1 MLELWG
7 YGEYTGKGAG
17 PAMVTTTIYAHVPL
31 LVQSHDAKVR
41 FLTTLLGS
49 NSTMDVIKK
58 SPAQDL
64 VDQVEAERTKET
76 ADPERTDKATAVLRQ
91 AGRYIEL
98 TPENNKRVLRK
109 IDTHILPVILAVY
122 FLQAIDKATLAYA
135 SVFGLVE
142 GANLHGLQYSWLG
155 SVVYLAQLVAQPLV
169 AYLLVKLP
177 LGKFLAATVL
187 LWGII
192 LSVMPAANTFAGL
205 LVTRMLLGL
214 FEAGVAPTFIA

>member
-1 MLELWG
+1 
-7 YGEYTGKGAG
+7 
-17 PAMVTTTIYAHVPL
+17 
-31 LVQSHDAKVR
+31 
-41 FLTTLLGS
+41 
-49 NSTMDVIKK
+49 
-58 SPAQDL
+58 
-64 VDQVEAERTKET
+64 
-76 ADPERTDKATAVLRQ
+76 VLRQ
-91 AGRYIEL
+91 AGRHIEL

-122 FLQAIDKATLAYA
+122 FLQALDKATLAYA

-214 FEAGVAPTFIA
+214 FEAGVAPTFIAVTQMWWRRREQPVRLGAWYASMFPSPRTWLQLLIPHSERHHKHVWLLDYLGKRAFPQLQPFPLSHQTCPGMTGDLES